1 VTPRQLDRARIR
13 LAERIAP
20 AGYVVV
26 AESAVLDMIEAGL
39 RERDAAHQ
47 AAYDTGFLDGLESG
61 LRELL
66 DDAAT
71 ALGRAA

>member
-1 VTPRQLDRARIR
+1 VSRVLDRIR

-20 AGYVVV
+20 AGYLVV

>member
-1 VTPRQLDRARIR
+1 MTHHRLDRSRCRI
-13 LAERIAP
+13 AERIAP

-61 LRELL
+61 LNELL

-71 ALGRAA
+71 ALGKAA